1 MQDDSIRCRIVMQV
15 NGYTMER
22 CPVNKNRSDWVRMT
36 RLGKLKLLYDRF
48 LEQYPTKLMK
58 SVQNDDVSI
67 TNIEQIK
74 K

>member
-1 MQDDSIRCRIVMQV
+1 
-15 NGYTMER
+15 MER